1 MYELEE
7 ILERIFGGTCMTKE
21 MTCIICPRGCTLKVE
36 LEDKKIISVT
46 GNGCPR
52 GVKYAEDECINP
64 QRTVTSTVRCE
75 NGAMLSVKTSK
86 AIPKEKMQEC
96 MEKINSFTATLPVR
110 IGDVLIPDVF
120 GADIIA
126 TQNKKA

>member
-1 MYELEE
+1 MKRNL
-7 ILERIFGGTCMTKE
+7 
-21 MTCIICPRGCTLKVE
+21 TCIVCPLGCSLEAEIQNGEVISVSGNSCPRGIEYAKTECTHP
-36 LEDKKIISVT
+36 T
-46 GNGCPR
+46 
-52 GVKYAEDECINP
+52 
-64 QRTVTSTVRCE
+64 RTVTSTVRCE